1 MIRSASRPYMPNK
14 REEGER
20 EGGSGGGLGGGR
32 DGGEGGRERGMV
44 LTVTHHGPP
53 VVLVLA

>member
-1 MIRSASRPYMPNK
+1 MPNK
-14 REEGER
+14 RGEGGREE
-20 EGGSGGGLGGGR
+20 GSGGGLEGGR
-32 DGGEGGRERGMV
+32 DGGEGGREGGMV